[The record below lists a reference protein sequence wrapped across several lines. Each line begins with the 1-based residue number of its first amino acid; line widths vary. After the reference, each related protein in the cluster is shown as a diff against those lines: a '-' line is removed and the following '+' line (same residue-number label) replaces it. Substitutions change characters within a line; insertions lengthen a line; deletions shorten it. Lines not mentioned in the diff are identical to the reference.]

1 MAKKILVVDDEPYML
16 EILQARLESNGYS
29 VITAIN
35 GEDCL
40 KKAGEDKPDL
50 VLMDIL
56 LPGMSGF
63 EVAKRLKENDLTK
76 NIPIIMVTALIGE
89 DAIAKGLKSGA
100 TYFISKPFD
109 SQELLTEIKTV
120 IEKPGGKK

>member
-1 MAKKILVVDDEPYML
+1 MAKKVLVVDDEPYML
-16 EILQARLESNGYS
+16 EILKTRLESSGYG
-29 VITAIN
+29 VITAVN

-40 KKAGEDKPDL
+40 KKAADVIPDL
-50 VLMDIL
+50 ILMDIL

-76 NIPIIMVTALIGE
+76 DIPIIMVTALMGE
-89 DAIAKGLKSGA
+89 DAVAKGLKSGA

-109 SQELLTEIKTV
+109 SQELLDEIKKSLK
-120 IEKPGGKK
+120 EGK